1 LANNAGGFKWLL
13 GLLSCTVWFVV
24 EYGECGRTLQQQTPS
39 LSPAALPHV
48 VDGDLPLLANA
59 FGLKHLPAPI
69 PSRAN
74 FTKGRVQLEP
84 PGSAFKNIAPVHP
97 IADAIPALAQP
108 PLSPYVSG
116 NSSKIVF

>member
-1 LANNAGGFKWLL
+1 M
-13 GLLSCTVWFVV
+13 V
-24 EYGECGRTLQQQTPS
+24 EYGECGRTLQQQKPS
-39 LSPAALPHV
+39 LSPAALPPV

-108 PLSPYVSG
+108 PLSPFVSG
-116 NSSKIVF
+116 NSSKIVL